1 MAKRTSKTPCHSEAD
16 ELRRRIHELYV
27 SPEGRLAHEA
37 ELLRLHAELTR
48 LIEEGDDAD
57 E

>member
-1 MAKRTSKTPCHSEAD
+1 VARKVSKTTFRSEVD
-16 ELRRRIHELYV
+16 DIRRRIHELYV

-48 LIEEGDDAD
+48 LIEEASDD
-57 E
+57 